1 MAESFIGEV
10 RLFSFGFAPKGWAT
24 CDGQT
29 LSIAQHNA
37 LFSLLGTIYGGDGVR
52 TFNLPDLRGRTMLHR
67 ASASPQGAPGGVEGV
82 ALRDQIPS
90 HTHALMA
97 NSAPGSTNNPA
108 GAVLAAVADSATAI
122 STTNFAYATT
132 KVPDTY
138 LKPDT
143 LAKAGASAPH
153 NNMQPSLA
161 INYCIALTGLYPYRD

>member
-10 RLFSFGFAPKGWAT
+10 RLFSFGFAPRGWAT

-29 LSIAQHNA
+29 LSISQQSA

-67 ASASPQGAPGGVEGV
+67 GSANLQGAAGGAEGV

-97 NSAPGSTNNPA
+97 NSTPGSTNNPA
-108 GAVLAAVADSATAI
+108 GAVLAAVADTPTTV

-132 KVPDTY
+132 KVADTY

-161 INYCIALTGLYPYRD
+161 INYCIALTGLYPSRD